1 MPDLVADSGAKRT
14 LGYILNDWQ
23 LSGLANL
30 SSGTNYDLSY
40 SYNANGSS
48 VNLTGSPDIGARIV
62 FIGDPG
68 SGCSSNQYSQF
79 NTAAVTGPGY
89 QSDGLESGRNIMR
102 GCMQRDLDL
111 SLARNIRIG
120 GGRSVQLR
128 MDAFNAFNIVNF
140 TGRQGQVQYNS
151 PTDLFI
157 RNNQFPNGELNQERL
172 KPQNAGF
179 GAVTSAGG
187 MRTIR
192 LTARF
197 SF

>member
-1 MPDLVADSGAKRT
+1 
-14 LGYILNDWQ
+14 
-23 LSGLANL
+23 
-30 SSGTNYDLSY
+30 
-40 SYNANGSS
+40 
-48 VNLTGSPDIGARIV
+48 
-62 FIGDPG
+62 
-68 SGCSSNQYSQF
+68 
-79 NTAAVTGPGY
+79 
-89 QSDGLESGRNIMR
+89 
-102 GCMQRDLDL
+102 
-111 SLARNIRIG
+111 
-120 GGRSVQLR
+120 